1 MNLKYAAFIALLIVV
16 SVMAFKQVY
25 NPYFD
30 QDKEVKTFSFNGK
43 KLTALYLYREHDQE
57 IGFKENPS
65 LKPLVFTWKKPIYT
79 CFNMVNVPYDLEIFF
94 FNTDKKIIG
103 SAVMEKFSK
112 KQYCPKEKIMF
123 ALEKISNDKQELP
136 N

>member
-1 MNLKYAAFIALLIVV
+1 
-16 SVMAFKQVY
+16 MAFKQVY

-57 IGFKENPS
+57 IGFKENSS

-94 FNTDKKIIG
+94 FNADKKIIG
-103 SAVMEKFSK
+103 SAVMEKYSQK
-112 KQYCPKEKIMF
+112 KICPKEKILF
-123 ALEKISNDKQELP
+123 ALEILKN
-136 N
+136 

>member
-1 MNLKYAAFIALLIVV
+1 
-16 SVMAFKQVY
+16 MAFKQVY

-57 IGFKENPS
+57 IGFKEKPL
-65 LKPLVFTWKKPIYT
+65 LKPLVFTWKKPIYI

-94 FNTDKKIIG
+94 FNADKKIIG
-103 SAVMEKFSK
+103 SAVMEKFSQ
-112 KQYCPKEKIMF
+112 KQYCPKEKIQF
-123 ALEKISNDKQELP
+123 ALERIKT
-136 N
+136 

>member
-1 MNLKYAAFIALLIVV
+1 
-16 SVMAFKQVY
+16 MAFKQVY

-79 CFNMVNVPYDLEIFF
+79 CFNMVNVHYDLEIFF

-103 SAVMEKFSK
+103 SAVMENFPKSSTAPK
-112 KQYCPKEKIMF
+112 KRF
-123 ALEKISNDKQELP
+123 NLH
-136 N
+136 

>member
-1 MNLKYAAFIALLIVV
+1 LKLKYAAFIALLIVV

-30 QDKEVKTFSFNGK
+30 QDKEVKMFSFNGK

-57 IGFKENPS
+57 IGFKENSS

-94 FNTDKKIIG
+94 FNANKKIIG
-103 SAVMEKFSK
+103 STVMEKFSK
-112 KQYCPKEKIMF
+112 QQYCPKENILY
-123 ALEKISNDKQELP
+123 ALEIIKK
-136 N
+136 

>member
-1 MNLKYAAFIALLIVV
+1 
-16 SVMAFKQVY
+16 MAFKQVY

-57 IGFKENPS
+57 IGFKENFS

-94 FNTDKKIIG
+94 FNADKKIIG
-103 SAVMEKFSK
+103 SALMGKSSP
-112 KQYCPKEKIMF
+112 KQYCPEAKILY
-123 ALEKISNDKQELP
+123 ALEIMKDSKE
-136 N
+136 

>member
-1 MNLKYAAFIALLIVV
+1 
-16 SVMAFKQVY
+16 MAFKQVY

-30 QDKEVKTFSFNGK
+30 QDEEVKTFSFNGK

-57 IGFKENPS
+57 IGFKENPL

-79 CFNMVNVPYDLEIFF
+79 CFNMVNVPYDLEILF

-103 SAVMEKFSK
+103 SAVMEKFSQ
-112 KQYCPKEKIMF
+112 KQYCPNEKIVY
-123 ALEKISNDKQELP
+123 ALEIVREQ
-136 N
+136 

>member
-1 MNLKYAAFIALLIVV
+1 
-16 SVMAFKQVY
+16 MAFKQVY

-30 QDKEVKTFSFNGK
+30 QEKELKTFNFNGK

-57 IGFKENPS
+57 IGFKENPL

-94 FNTDKKIIG
+94 FNANKKYYWVNCNG
-103 SAVMEKFSK
+103 KVFPKAVLPQRKDSICIRKIKNLDFS
-112 KQYCPKEKIMF
+112 I
-123 ALEKISNDKQELP
+123 
-136 N
+136 

>member
-1 MNLKYAAFIALLIVV
+1 LKLKYAAFIALLIVV

-25 NPYFD
+25 NPYFN
-30 QDKEVKTFSFNGK
+30 QDKEVKTFNFNGK

-94 FNTDKKIIG
+94 LNADKKIIG
-103 SAVMEKFSK
+103 SAVMEKYSPK
-112 KQYCPKEKIMF
+112 KICPKEKILF
-123 ALEKISNDKQELP
+123 ALERLKI
-136 N
+136 

>member
-1 MNLKYAAFIALLIVV
+1 MKLKYAAFIALLIVV

-65 LKPLVFTWKKPIYT
+65 LRPLVFTWKKPIYT

-94 FNTDKKIIG
+94 FNADKKIIG
-103 SAVMEKFSK
+103 SAVMKKFSP
-112 KQYCPKEKIMF
+112 KQYCPNEKIQF
-123 ALEKISNDKQELP
+123 ALEILKK
-136 N
+136 

>member
-1 MNLKYAAFIALLIVV
+1 
-16 SVMAFKQVY
+16 MAFEQVY

-43 KLTALYLYREHDQE
+43 QLTALYLYREHDQE
-57 IGFKENPS
+57 IGFKENSS

-94 FNTDKKIIG
+94 FNADKKIIG
-103 SAVMEKFSK
+103 SAVMEKFSQK
-112 KQYCPKEKIMF
+112 LYCPNEKIVY
-123 ALEKISNDKQELP
+123 ALEIVREQ
-136 N
+136 

>member
-1 MNLKYAAFIALLIVV
+1 MKLKYAAFIALLIVV
-16 SVMAFKQVY
+16 SAMAFKQVY

-94 FNTDKKIIG
+94 FNADKRIIG
-103 SAVMEKFSK
+103 SAVMEKFSQ
-112 KQYCPKEKIMF
+112 KQYCPKENILY
-123 ALEKISNDKQELP
+123 ALEVVKNK
-136 N
+136 

>member
-1 MNLKYAAFIALLIVV
+1 VKLKYAAFIALLIIV
-16 SVMAFKQVY
+16 SVISFKQVY

-30 QDKEVKTFSFNGK
+30 QDKEVKTFNFKGK
-43 KLTALYLYREHDQE
+43 NLTALYLYREHDQE

-94 FNTDKKIIG
+94 FNADKKIIG
-103 SAVMEKFSK
+103 SAVMEKFSQQ
-112 KQYCPKEKIMF
+112 QYCPKENILY
-123 ALEKISNDKQELP
+123 ALEVLKEH
-136 N
+136 

>member
-1 MNLKYAAFIALLIVV
+1 
-16 SVMAFKQVY
+16 MAFKQVY

-30 QDKEVKTFSFNGK
+30 QDEEVKTFSFNGK
-43 KLTALYLYREHDQE
+43 KLTALYLYREHHQE
-57 IGFKENPS
+57 IGFKENPL

-94 FNTDKKIIG
+94 FNADKKIIG

-112 KQYCPKEKIMF
+112 KQYCPKEKIQF
-123 ALEKISNDKQELP
+123 ALERIKT
-136 N
+136 

>member
-1 MNLKYAAFIALLIVV
+1 MKLKYAAFIALLIVV

-57 IGFKENPS
+57 IGFKENPL

-79 CFNMVNVPYDLEIFF
+79 CFNMVNVNRTGFVGDSIF
-94 FNTDKKIIG
+94 
-103 SAVMEKFSK
+103 
-112 KQYCPKEKIMF
+112 
-123 ALEKISNDKQELP
+123 
-136 N
+136 

>member
-1 MNLKYAAFIALLIVV
+1 MFIALLIIVCV
-16 SVMAFKQVY
+16 IVIKQAY

-30 QDKEVKTFSFNGK
+30 QDKEVRAFNFNGD
-43 KLTALYLYREHDQE
+43 KLAATYLYREHDQE

-79 CFNMVNVPYDLEIFF
+79 CFNMVNVPYDLDIFF
-94 FNTDKKIIG
+94 FNAEKKIIG

-112 KQYCPKEKIMF
+112 QQYCPKENILY
-123 ALEKISNDKQELP
+123 ALEVVKNK
-136 N
+136 